1 MMSLFYVLSC
11 WHRQWKNFIKLC
23 YMPLDLLSFA
33 WGNFPFYTYKCHITA
48 YFRYLLWEFVSSF
61 VWNSTLI
68 RHEWKIKNLT
78 EIKIVHLLC
87 DIVPV
92 TIFNFTFSQESQ
104 KVRVF
109 LFSLSLQIVQDVD
122 SFLKSPCSPL
132 CLSYLLIWEDC
143 HIRLRPGPLVWIGGL
158 C

>member
-33 WGNFPFYTYKCHITA
+33 WGNFHFYTYKCHITA
-48 YFRYLLWEFVSSF
+48 YFRFLWEFVSSF

-68 RHEWKIKNLT
+68 RHEWKIKNLI
-78 EIKIVHLLC
+78 EIIIVHT
-87 DIVPV
+87 VRYGSSNF
-92 TIFNFTFSQESQ
+92 FNFTFSQESQ
-104 KVRVF
+104 KVRVCP
-109 LFSLSLQIVQDVD
+109 FSLSLQIVQDVD

-132 CLSYLLIWEDC
+132 CPSYLLIWEDC